1 MKNIRKPGMQ
11 VYKKVAGIRP
21 VRSPNC
27 WKKEKTETAY
37 LQSHFSN
44 NFRSGAKHFQGH
56 KNFFG
61 FPSSSFCQLHG
72 KWNPAKGDEMGGLRT
87 GTGGLS
93 EHRAHEDAFRTMQR
107 TGYNQ
112 TRNEQ
117 FVQRPELPN
126 PAWIHLPR
134 RYSRVRQHTRLR
146 QIKSSVALSWRP
158 SLIT

>member
-1 MKNIRKPGMQ
+1 MKNIRRPGT
-11 VYKKVAGIRP
+11 
-21 VRSPNC
+21 VRSPKC

-72 KWNPAKGDEMGGLRT
+72 KWNPAKWDEMGGLRT

-107 TGYNQ
+107 TGYKQ

-134 RYSRVRQHTRLR
+134 RYSRVRQDKFKAVLR
-146 QIKSSVALSWRP
+146 CPGGQAS
-158 SLIT
+158 